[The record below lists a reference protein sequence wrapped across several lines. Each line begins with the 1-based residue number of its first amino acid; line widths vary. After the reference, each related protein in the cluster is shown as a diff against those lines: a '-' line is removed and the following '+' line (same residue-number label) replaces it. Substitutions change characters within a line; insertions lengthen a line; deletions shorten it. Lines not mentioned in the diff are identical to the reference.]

1 MIILLT
7 IQDSSTDRPMRGFH
21 KHSTTLPLA
30 NFFRATK
37 SDLPFGIICP
47 ACSSCMAKLT
57 RYRQTL
63 HNEHGLDSDGV

>member
-7 IQDSSTDRPMRGFH
+7 VQDSSTDRPMRGFLNIA
-21 KHSTTLPLA
+21 STLPLA
-30 NFFRATK
+30 NLCRATK
-37 SDLPFGIICP
+37 SDLLFGIIIL
-47 ACSSCMAKLT
+47 ASSRCIVKLT